1 MTAIKSPLRMVWKSL
16 TGISVMYPDTRADS
30 GVTSP
35 ATKASS
41 VDSKRAAPVQRSQC
55 AAVYQMSQAAKP
67 RKAMRR
73 IGKTH
78 RRSRSWTGVAA
89 VRGEALSVNCES
101 AIEAPAGSS
110 VGKARAHDY
119 AGLAPA
125 QAREQRE
132 REIDPGV

>member
-16 TGISVMYPDTRADS
+16 TGISVMYPDTRAES

-55 AAVYQMSQAAKP
+55 PAVYQISQATKT

-73 IGKTH
+73 IG
-78 RRSRSWTGVAA
+78 
-89 VRGEALSVNCES
+89 
-101 AIEAPAGSS
+101 
-110 VGKARAHDY
+110 
-119 AGLAPA
+119 
-125 QAREQRE
+125 
-132 REIDPGV
+132 